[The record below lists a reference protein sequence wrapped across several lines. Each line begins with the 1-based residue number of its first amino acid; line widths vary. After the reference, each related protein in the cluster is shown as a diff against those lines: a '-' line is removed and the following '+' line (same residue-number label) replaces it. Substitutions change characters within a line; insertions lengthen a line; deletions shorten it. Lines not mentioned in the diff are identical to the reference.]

1 MVLNWTVE
9 VILGSVSLV
18 PYVMG
23 CIVASKNY
31 HRHHE
36 AYALL
41 LMLGWIITAFYVFFG
56 VLAVLFMI
64 LEFYVLTTWIYIVFG
79 FFIILL
85 VDTISRDRI
94 DPVKIGLW
102 CVVAGMC
109 LIWSIQPNMVQE
121 VTLLNGERSIN
132 YAEHVQ
138 AVSAIAQLGIFFL
151 WFYYTAKINR
161 HAPKNM
167 KPASRLLMTGAG
179 LVAIGIP
186 AIILLSL
193 ESVIPGGS
201 FLPGGVG
208 TLLIAMG
215 FAKDPN
221 LAYVLPARVL
231 RLTVIDAKSGIRL
244 FSHTW
249 RAGSRMKDEDLF
261 AGALQGIGMIVKE
274 TVGRGQ
280 VREIRM
286 DQGLMI
292 LHMIEGT
299 SIACVLVA
307 TNSSRALRIALA
319 RFGEQFAREY
329 GQFFANTSVVSPFQ
343 DASNLIPQYFPF
355 AE

>member
-1 MVLNWTVE
+1 MSLNWTVE
-9 VILGSVSLV
+9 VILGLVSLV
-18 PYVMG
+18 PYIMG
-23 CIVASKNY
+23 CVITTKNY
-31 HRHHE
+31 LQHHE

-41 LMLGWIITAFYVFFG
+41 LMVGWIVTTVYVFFG

-64 LEFYVLTTWIYIVFG
+64 LEFYTLTTWIYIVFG
-79 FFIILL
+79 FCIILL
-85 VDTISRDRI
+85 VDNLSRESI
-94 DPVKIGLW
+94 DPVKIGIW
-102 CVVAGMC
+102 CAVAGIC
-109 LIWSIQPNMVQE
+109 LIWSLEPNMAVE
-121 VTLLNGERSIN
+121 VILPNGERSIN

-138 AVSAIAQLGIFFL
+138 GFAGVAQLWIFFL
-151 WFYYTAKINR
+151 WFYYAAKINK
-161 HAPKNM
+161 HAPKNI
-167 KPASRLLMTGAG
+167 KPASRLLVAGAAII
-179 LVAIGIP
+179 AIGIP
-186 AIILLSL
+186 GMILLSL
-193 ESVIPGGS
+193 ETAIPGGS
-201 FLPGGVG
+201 FLPGGLG
-208 TLLIAMG
+208 TMLIAMA

-231 RLTVIDAKSGIRL
+231 RLTIIDAKSGIRL

-261 AGALQGIGMIVKE
+261 AGALQGISMIVKE

-292 LHMIEGT
+292 IHMIEGT
-299 SIACVLVA
+299 SIACILVA